1 MVSEEKFLPSIADV
15 SKAYH
20 LDLNYNKR
28 RGTMIQLEDYLEL
41 KTSSFYL
48 SSGQGEGR
56 ISLSENYEW
65 LRHGLLNTIAS
76 ANFFL
81 TTFLNFGSAQ
91 CFVNSWKQSWRM
103 MTGNITEM
111 PVKPKMVE
119 TCVKEQKWNSNMKL
133 KWDELKVVVSC
144 LEKVLSTVFLS
155 CLLAVFVTI
164 MCYYASHIKLKP
176 LRSEFLDFRPW

>member
-1 MVSEEKFLPSIADV
+1 
-15 SKAYH
+15 
-20 LDLNYNKR
+20 
-28 RGTMIQLEDYLEL
+28 MIQLEDYLEF

-56 ISLSENYEW
+56 TSLSENYAW
-65 LRHGLLNTIAS
+65 LRHGPLNTIAS
-76 ANFFL
+76 ANFFH
-81 TTFLNFGSAQ
+81 FGSAQ

-103 MTGNITEM
+103 MTGNITEK

-119 TCVKEQKWNSNMKL
+119 TCVKKQKWNSNMKL
-133 KWDELKVVVSC
+133 KWDELKAVVSY

-164 MCYYASHIKLKP
+164 MCYYASLIKLKP
-176 LRSEFLDFRPW
+176 LRSEFQDFRPW

>member
-1 MVSEEKFLPSIADV
+1 
-15 SKAYH
+15 
-20 LDLNYNKR
+20 
-28 RGTMIQLEDYLEL
+28 MIQLEDYSEL

-56 ISLSENYEW
+56 TSLSENYAW
-65 LRHGLLNTIAS
+65 LRHGPLNTIAS
-76 ANFFL
+76 ANFFH
-81 TTFLNFGSAQ
+81 FGSAQ

-133 KWDELKVVVSC
+133 KWDKLKVVVSC

-164 MCYYASHIKLKP
+164 MCYYASLIKLKP
-176 LRSEFLDFRPW
+176 LRSEFQDFRPW

>member
-1 MVSEEKFLPSIADV
+1 
-15 SKAYH
+15 
-20 LDLNYNKR
+20 
-28 RGTMIQLEDYLEL
+28 MIQLEDYLEL
-41 KTSSFYL
+41 KTSSFSL

-56 ISLSENYEW
+56 ISLSENYAW
-65 LRHGLLNTIAS
+65 LRHGTLNTIAS

-81 TTFLNFGSAQ
+81 TKFLNFGSAQ

-103 MTGNITEM
+103 MTGSITEM

-176 LRSEFLDFRPW
+176 LRSEYLDFRPW